1 MTEEQKE
8 LWIDLH
14 SLISCSTLNC
24 ECHEK
29 NTCPD
34 GKPSYLV
41 IYYQYSKKN
50 PEHLY
55 NPYVYLLR
63 KALRAV
69 GHKIT
74 KIDNHLYDDLSA
86 FMTEYRTSIT
96 EEEYNK
102 NNYWNN
108 WIGDITTEHY
118 GYVHDADSDSDTDD
132 EEEEEE
138 EQVEEIDEN
147 PN

>member
-1 MTEEQKE
+1 MAVSEEQKE

-14 SLISCSTLNC
+14 ALISSSTLQC
-24 ECHEK
+24 ECHER

-50 PEHLY
+50 PEGLY
-55 NPYVYLLR
+55 NPTTYLLR

-74 KIDNHLYDDLSA
+74 NIDNHLFDDLSA
-86 FMTEYRTSIT
+86 FMLEYTTSIT

-102 NNYWNN
+102 HNYWNEWVGN
-108 WIGDITTEHY
+108 ITTY
-118 GYVHDADSDSDTDD
+118 YLCWLAKKDGIWRNLQTT
-132 EEEEEE
+132 
-138 EQVEEIDEN
+138 IN
-147 PN
+147 C